1 VDRQRHG
8 RLQVAQLTKVFDTQ
22 EGPVTAV
29 DAVNLEVEAGEFFSL
44 LGPSG
49 CGKTTTLRMIAGLE
63 TATSGSIRFRD
74 RDLASL
80 PPADRNLGMVFQSYA
95 LFPHMTVMEN
105 AAYGLRVRGSPDA
118 KVKARVLEL
127 LETLGLGGLHGRYPS
142 DLSGGQQQ
150 RVSIARALAYEPD
163 MFLLDEPLANLD
175 AKLRVQMR
183 EEIRRIQKELGV
195 LALYV
200 THDQEEA
207 MSVSDRI
214 GVFQLGT
221 LMQVG
226 APEDIYRDPTSLF
239 VADFIG
245 KINFFSAARAAGD
258 GVTVAGGFETAPTRR
273 HALSAREAADYQ
285 VQGAGSPHAA
295 VVAVRPE
302 HVTITPADDLQPGT
316 EHASRGVPGRVRR
329 VLFLGSMTRYFVT
342 TDGAMKEVMVESPRP
357 IPHVAEG
364 MAVRLGFDDHDAIAY
379 LADA

>member
-1 VDRQRHG
+1 MSEK
-8 RLQVAQLTKVFDTQ
+8 RLQVSGLTKVFATA
-22 EGPVTAV
+22 EGPIRAV
-29 DAVNLEVEAGEFFSL
+29 DDVNLEVEAGEFFSL

-49 CGKTTTLRMIAGLE
+49 CGKTTTLRMISGLE
-63 TATSGSIRFRD
+63 TATAGSIRFGS

-80 PPADRNLGMVFQSYA
+80 APADRNLGMVFQSYA
-95 LFPHMTVMEN
+95 LFPHMTVLEN
-105 AAYGLRVRGSPDA
+105 AAYGLRVRGASDA
-118 KVKARVLEL
+118 TVKQRVMQL
-127 LETLGLGGLHGRYPS
+127 LETLGLGGLHGRYPA

-214 GVFQLGT
+214 GVFQNGR

-226 APEDIYRDPTSLF
+226 APEAIYRDPTSLF

-245 KINFFSAARAAGD
+245 KINFFPGASHQGGSVRL
-258 GVTVAGGFETAPTRR
+258 AGGFVAAPTRR
-273 HALSAREAADYQ
+273 HELQQDEAKAFGVTGD
-285 VQGAGSPHAA
+285 A

-302 HVTITPADDLQPGT
+302 HLVISEAATSHGSGQGGAQPGL
-316 EHASRGVPGRVRR
+316 PGRVRR
-329 VLFLGSMTRYFVT
+329 ALFLGSITRYFVVS
-342 TDGAMKEVMVESPRP
+342 DDAQREVMVETARP
-357 IPHVAEG
+357 VPGIDEG
-364 MAVRLGFDDHDAIAY
+364 MGVVLSFNDADAIAY
-379 LADA
+379 VKDSV

>member
-1 VDRQRHG
+1 MPDGTLVVRG
-8 RLQVAQLTKVFDTQ
+8 LTKVFDTK

-29 DAVNLEVEAGEFFSL
+29 SDVNVEVAAGEFFSL

-63 TATSGSIRFRD
+63 SSTSGTIAFGG
-74 RDLASL
+74 RDLAPL
-80 PPADRNLGMVFQSYA
+80 PSASRNLGMVFQSYA
-95 LFPHMTVMEN
+95 LFPHLTVMEN
-105 AAYGLRVRGSPDA
+105 AAYGLRVRGTPDA
-118 KVKARVLEL
+118 QVKKHVMQL
-127 LETLGLGGLHGRYPS
+127 LDVLGLGGLQGRYPS

-175 AKLRVQMR
+175 AKLRIQMR

-207 MSVSDRI
+207 MSVSDRL
-214 GVFQLGT
+214 GVFSQGK

-226 APEDIYRDPTSLF
+226 APAEIYRNPSSLF

-245 KINFFSAARAAGD
+245 KINFFPAAFTGAGQAQLSYGWGIAPETVHTLSAA
-258 GVTVAGGFETAPTRR
+258 
-273 HALSAREAADYQ
+273 EASTFAIATN
-285 VQGAGSPHAA
+285 G

-302 HVTITPADDLQPGT
+302 HVNVTRATANAAGI
-316 EHASRGVPGRVRR
+316 RGRVRR
-329 VLFLGSMTRYFVT
+329 MLFLGSITRYFVT
-342 TDGAMKEVMVESPRP
+342 CDASLKEVIVEAPRP
-357 IPHVAEG
+357 SAGIGEA
-364 MAVRLGFDDHDAIAY
+364 DDVV
-379 LADA
+379 LTFGPADALGYVLTGAA

>member
-1 VDRQRHG
+1 MSDRK
-8 RLQVAQLTKVFDTQ
+8 LEVAGLTKVFETA

-29 DAVNLEVEAGEFFSL
+29 ASVDLEVESGEFFSL

-63 TATSGSIRFRD
+63 SVTAGTIRFD
-74 RDLASL
+74 SRDLAAL

-127 LETLGLGGLHGRYPS
+127 LDTLGLGGLQGRYPS

-183 EEIRRIQKELGV
+183 EEIRRIQRELGV

-214 GVFQLGT
+214 GVFQNGH

-226 APEDIYRDPTSLF
+226 APEEIYRDPASLF

-245 KINFFSAARAAGD
+245 KINFFPATAKPD
-258 GVTVAGGFETAPTRR
+258 GAMVLAGGFTTSPTRR
-273 HALSAREAADYQ
+273 HPLTAADAGAYQ
-285 VQGAGSPHAA
+285 VPTGA

-302 HVTITPADDLQPGT
+302 HVTVAPAAAEG
-316 EHASRGVPGRVRR
+316 AGVPGRVRR
-329 VLFLGSMTRYFVT
+329 VLFLGSITRYFVQC
-342 TDGAMKEVMVESPRP
+342 DGALHEVMVESARRVPG
-357 IPHVAEG
+357 VGEG
-364 MAVRLGFDDHDAIAY
+364 MAVTLAFDPDEAIAFSGVFPG
-379 LADA
+379 AFSGATAAAGSP